1 MNENNTK
8 SDEWF
13 EKGKRDLEAAGLI
26 LRYRGHPDPAAM
38 LLQQAMEKYL
48 KGFLIGK
55 GWKLVKTH
63 NLKYL
68 LDECIKHNPEFGR
81 YYDLGIKLTK
91 YYIDEKYPPMTTEIT
106 LEEAQALHA
115 QVEELLKFIKH

>member
-1 MNENNTK
+1 MNEDNTK

-13 EKGKRDLEAAGLI
+13 EKGRRDLEAAGLI
-26 LRYRGHPDPAAM
+26 LRYSGHPDPAAM
-38 LLQQAMEKYL
+38 LLQQTMEKYL

-55 GWKLVKTH
+55 GWKLIKTH

-68 LDECIKHNPEFGR
+68 LDECVKHSPGFER

-91 YYIDEKYPPMTTEIT
+91 YYIDEKYPPMSTEIT
-106 LEEAQALHA
+106 PEEAGALYI
-115 QVEELLKFIKH
+115 QVGELLKIIK